1 LLFNY
6 TNVASSRVGI
16 AVISKLNKK

>member
-16 AVISKLNKK
+16 AVISKRNKK